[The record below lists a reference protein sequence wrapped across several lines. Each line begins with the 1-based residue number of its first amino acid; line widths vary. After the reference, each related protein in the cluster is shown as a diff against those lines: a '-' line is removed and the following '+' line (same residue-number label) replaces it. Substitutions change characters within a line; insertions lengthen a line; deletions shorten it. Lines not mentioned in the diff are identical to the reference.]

1 MARQLLTLPIGP
13 GNRLQLVPRS
23 RGDGVGRMF
32 QMKFEP
38 GSRMAL
44 GEIDPNFHGTCEA
57 AEASTKI
64 RFLARKLD
72 RLQYLMH
79 AERKHSLL
87 IVFQGL
93 DASGKDGAIRCLLGS
108 MNPTGCRLVGFKK
121 PKPEELQHDFLW
133 RVHPHLPG
141 KGEIAIFNRSHYEDV
156 LVVRVHQEAPAGFWP
171 GRYDLINDFEKMA
184 AFENNTTILKFYL
197 HISKKEQ
204 LTRFKQ
210 RLEDPARHW
219 KISEAD
225 YREREH
231 WDDYMEAFQEMLR
244 RTSTHCAPWFVIP
257 SNLKWFRDLAISEIV
272 VRTLEELNMT
282 CPEPSV
288 DIAEI
293 QRRYHLAE
301 TEDDA

>member
-1 MARQLLTLPIGP
+1 MPQMRVEPGTRLTL
-13 GNRLQLVPRS
+13 
-23 RGDGVGRMF
+23 
-32 QMKFEP
+32 
-38 GSRMAL
+38 
-44 GEIDPNFHGTCEA
+44 GEVDPNSHEGCEA
-57 AEASTKI
+57 AEAATRI
-64 RFLARKLD
+64 RLLAQRLD
-72 RLQYLMH
+72 QLQYLMH

-93 DASGKDGAIRCLLGS
+93 DASGKDGAIRRLLS
-108 MNPTGCRLVGFKK
+108 AMNPTGCRLVGFKQ

-156 LVVRVHQEAPAGFWP
+156 LVVRVHRNAPAGFWS

-204 LTRFKQ
+204 LARFKQ

-225 YREREH
+225 YREREY
-231 WDDYMEAFQEMLR
+231 WNDYMEAFQEMLR
-244 RTSTHCAPWFVIP
+244 RTSTQFAPWFVIP
-257 SNLKWFRDLAISEIV
+257 SNHKWFRDLAVSEIV
-272 VRTLEELNMT
+272 VKTMEDLNMT
-282 CPEPSV
+282 CPEPEV
-288 DIAEI
+288 NIAEL
-293 QRRYHLAE
+293 QRRYHLAAPD
-301 TEDDA
+301 DDA